1 MENKWYNEQ
10 KQLLNIRI
18 AEKIENGKKKSQYTQ
33 KCLQLCKG
41 WGGLAISVE
50 ELHQIL
56 RSHPDMKGKIVRN
69 ELICYRDTD
78 KSDVLDNPTMFKV
91 NKNLHEERLVNL
103 CTLLAGQESS
113 YSSAQLPTNRDA
125 EVALESNVAEVGTE
139 DDMEIEIGK
148 YYVTLIT
155 EGECNTWNIASCDN
169 RNDDGTFQMDHLVRV
184 KKGNNLTWKHSR
196 IPDTL
201 DLHSASILDCHV
213 DGTQFWPIL
222 CSFENHKPFVVALF
236 YGESKPSSIEDYLH
250 DFIEEFTNIEKDE
263 ILMNN
268 VSLKAFVCDA
278 PARSFLKCTKGHTG
292 YYACERC
299 EEYADHQT
307 GITPLSRA
315 GFPCVSGFCLDYMHL
330 VCLGVVRRILYNF
343 KQGPVECKLS
353 QQQMKE
359 ISTDLV
365 SFSGKLPSEFARQPR
380 SLKEMERWKATEFRQ
395 FLLYTGP
402 IVLKKVLHKVTYQ
415 HFLTVGISILLDEDN
430 DKRNSY
436 LDFAKGLLDSFVEN
450 CKEVY
455 SPSFPVYSVHGLKHL
470 SDDYKKFNC
479 SLNLISSFPFENH
492 LQIIKRLVKSSTNP
506 ISQVSKR
513 ISEMESAGSSSSS
526 TYSCLANISANKRN
540 GCLLLKNEDFA
551 FVREKKSNGSFVCD
565 VIRQDRAESF
575 FTQPCDSKLLNIV
588 LIRNL
593 NRAQRRLVSNEEI
606 QRKVV
611 CLPFQ
616 DKGYVLAP
624 LLHGMESFV
633 RSYSNNQM
641 SCYKENNN
649 EIVSILFNLESRHE
663 CESWDVTTS
672 AQTEEEEEEE
682 SNTHHR
688 VRKRA
693 RVLDDFYLGI
703 SQIQQALQRKQNIE
717 KHLREK
723 LKKSKR
729 DLLAIESQNRC
740 LVRENKKLKEA
751 ECVKELNKLKKAHS
765 KMKVIKNQQKDS
777 QIAIIK
783 DLTKTNTTLEK
794 RNKELEFIIDNLH
807 TELENIQQEQ
817 TVVTTKSNK
826 KTFSATFRKAAFH
839 CLLHQVPVETT
850 ASLIKH
856 IVAELANVTIDFL
869 PNPVQLV
876 SLLTS

>member
-1 MENKWYNEQ
+1 
-10 KQLLNIRI
+10 
-18 AEKIENGKKKSQYTQ
+18 
-33 KCLQLCKG
+33 
-41 WGGLAISVE
+41 
-50 ELHQIL
+50 
-56 RSHPDMKGKIVRN
+56 
-69 ELICYRDTD
+69 
-78 KSDVLDNPTMFKV
+78 
-91 NKNLHEERLVNL
+91 
-103 CTLLAGQESS
+103 
-113 YSSAQLPTNRDA
+113 
-125 EVALESNVAEVGTE
+125 
-139 DDMEIEIGK
+139 
-148 YYVTLIT
+148 
-155 EGECNTWNIASCDN
+155 
-169 RNDDGTFQMDHLVRV
+169 
-184 KKGNNLTWKHSR
+184 
-196 IPDTL
+196 
-201 DLHSASILDCHV
+201 
-213 DGTQFWPIL
+213 
-222 CSFENHKPFVVALF
+222 
-236 YGESKPSSIEDYLH
+236 
-250 DFIEEFTNIEKDE
+250 
-263 ILMNN
+263 
-268 VSLKAFVCDA
+268 
-278 PARSFLKCTKGHTG
+278 
-292 YYACERC
+292 
-299 EEYADHQT
+299 
-307 GITPLSRA
+307 
-315 GFPCVSGFCLDYMHL
+315 
-330 VCLGVVRRILYNF
+330 
-343 KQGPVECKLS
+343 
-353 QQQMKE
+353 MKE

-365 SFSGKLPSEFARQPR
+365 SFSGKHCHQNLQDSHDHSKKWNDGKLQSFVNFSSIQAQ
-380 SLKEMERWKATEFRQ
+380 
-395 FLLYTGP
+395 

-436 LDFAKGLLDSFVEN
+436 LT
-450 CKEVY
+450 
-455 SPSFPVYSVHGLKHL
+455 
-470 SDDYKKFNC
+470 
-479 SLNLISSFPFENH
+479 
-492 LQIIKRLVKSSTNP
+492 LQ
-506 ISQVSKR
+506 
-513 ISEMESAGSSSSS
+513 
-526 TYSCLANISANKRN
+526 
-540 GCLLLKNEDFA
+540 
-551 FVREKKSNGSFVCD
+551 
-565 VIRQDRAESF
+565 
-575 FTQPCDSKLLNIV
+575 
-588 LIRNL
+588 
-593 NRAQRRLVSNEEI
+593 
-606 QRKVV
+606 
-611 CLPFQ
+611 
-616 DKGYVLAP
+616 
-624 LLHGMESFV
+624 SFV

-693 RVLDDFYLGI
+693 RVLDDFYLEKNIGI

-807 TELENIQQEQ
+807 TELEDIQQEQ